1 MPIFKSNNKPKNHHD
16 SSVHPSDQTSIIKN
30 STKLGKLKSLVIKHK
45 LIAIGLSTLTTAMI
59 TTAIA
64 LPIVYTTGNLLSFIN
79 VDKPI
84 EVLLIKWYEMILTDK
99 KSTKMNFS

>member
-45 LIAIGLSTLTTAMI
+45 LIAIGLTTLTTAMI

-64 LPIVYTTGNLLSFIN
+64 LPIVYTTGNLLSFLLSFIN

-84 EVLLIKWYEMILTDK
+84 EVVLIIWCEMTLTDK
-99 KSTKMNFS
+99 KVPR